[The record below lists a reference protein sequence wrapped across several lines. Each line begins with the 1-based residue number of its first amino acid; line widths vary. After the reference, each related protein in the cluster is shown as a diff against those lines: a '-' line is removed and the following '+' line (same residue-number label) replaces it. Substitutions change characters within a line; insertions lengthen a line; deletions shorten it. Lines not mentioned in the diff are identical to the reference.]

1 MNIILIITGTAFGII
16 GGMGMGGGVI
26 LIPVLTLLLS
36 FSQHGA
42 QALNLAIFF
51 PMAVAAIVLHFK
63 HKLIRLRSAVKLI
76 IGGLPGAALGAY
88 LAILLDE
95 RTLRTVFGTFLLLV
109 AAYRIYIMEIKD
121 KKSKK
126 L

>member
-1 MNIILIITGTAFGII
+1 MNIVLIITGIVFGII

-26 LIPVLTLLLS
+26 LIPALTLIFS

-51 PMAVAAIVLHFK
+51 PMAIAAIILHFK
-63 HKLIRLRSAVKLI
+63 HKLIRLKSAVKLI

-95 RTLRTVFGTFLLLV
+95 NTLRIAFGVFLILV
-109 AAYRIYIMEIKD
+109 AAYRIYTMEIKD
-121 KKSKK
+121 RKDKK
-126 L
+126 

>member
-1 MNIILIITGTAFGII
+1 MNIALIITGIAFGII

-26 LIPVLTLLLS
+26 LIPALTLIFS

-51 PMAVAAIVLHFK
+51 PMAVSAIILHFR
-63 HKLIRLRSAVKLI
+63 HKLIRLKSAIKLI

-95 RTLRTVFGTFLLLV
+95 RTLRISFGVFLILV
-109 AAYRIYIMEIKD
+109 AAYRIYTMEIKD
-121 KKSKK
+121 RNKEK
-126 L
+126 